1 MKLVFLYW
9 KLCPVAI
16 YGYHKFNFL
25 VLEII
30 FPSQI
35 FLYRKKCLP
44 SSSTE
49 ISIFIRE
56 IRFWISEIIFEY
68 WKIISDNEK
77 HFWMSAFLGYQKS
90 FWYQNLFS
98 NVLWHLIMYLY
109 RSHWILCIDLYS
121 MNFRH
126 WSVQHAPFCIKFV
139 LDLATPGTR
148 YEAIKYLYSYS
159 TGKRART
166 TRTVSTT
173 FPELART
180 ITQQWLTSE
189 CLFTKWTLFS
199 LHNIPYF
206 HLPIPWNIFPTYCGC
221 FTDPVV
227 AVGGLAGCKR
237 PRKR

>member
-35 FLYRKKCLP
+35 FLYRKKNLP

-49 ISIFIRE
+49 ISILKK

-90 FWYQNLFS
+90 F
-98 NVLWHLIMYLY
+98 
-109 RSHWILCIDLYS
+109 
-121 MNFRH
+121 
-126 WSVQHAPFCIKFV
+126 
-139 LDLATPGTR
+139 
-148 YEAIKYLYSYS
+148 
-159 TGKRART
+159 
-166 TRTVSTT
+166 
-173 FPELART
+173 
-180 ITQQWLTSE
+180 
-189 CLFTKWTLFS
+189 
-199 LHNIPYF
+199 
-206 HLPIPWNIFPTYCGC
+206 
-221 FTDPVV
+221 
-227 AVGGLAGCKR
+227 
-237 PRKR
+237 